1 MDRGGPELG
10 GWRVEFVL
18 SAGNLR
24 TEGEI
29 LVAFFNPKKRLLKG
43 CLLVWA
49 AAVGSIGS
57 KASTEVASKTKG
69 LQLQFGRRY
78 CSLAQLH

>member
-43 CLLVWA
+43 CLMVWA
-49 AAVGSIGS
+49 AAAVGS